1 MPARPKAAEAAQKR
15 RVPSQAR
22 SIARF
27 TRILDAAEELFAD
40 IGYETASTE
49 AIAER
54 ADTSIGSLYQ
64 FFPDKRAIFDELA
77 ERYREKTRAAFDVL
91 FAPSGEADDWESVL
105 DTIIAAFFQFAL
117 GDRGFHAVWV
127 NGAWSREL
135 LDAGDALNQ
144 EVAERAA
151 RLFAPVFPWVPP
163 SKRALVATTVVEI
176 VSAMLLLAARRR
188 DPDLQKRLVV
198 ETQTTIRCYLRHY
211 ERRARQRA
219 KKKQASP

>member
-1 MPARPKAAEAAQKR
+1 MPARPKAAETTQKR

-22 SIARF
+22 SIARY

-77 ERYREKTRAAFDVL
+77 ERYREKTRAAFDML
-91 FAPSGEADDWESVL
+91 FAPTAGPEDWENVV

-144 EVAERAA
+144 EVAARAA
-151 RLFAPVFPWVPP
+151 HLFAPVLPWVPT
-163 SKRALVATTVVEI
+163 SRRALVATTVVEI

-198 ETQTTIRCYLRHY
+198 ETQTTIRAYLRHY

-219 KKKQASP
+219 KKKAAT